1 MVLNTARR
9 AAERESRDGP
19 RSAQPRQIFSD
30 AKRSRDVFSAIRA
43 ALRSAFGRSVE
54 IDAPSGARLLGPH
67 AGEVQGRARGR
78 RPLETGIGA
87 ESRHVGRTR
96 RHGPIR
102 PGAVGEGP
110 SRMVG
115 RVPGLG
121 PHAGEEQGR
130 AWSRRPLEAG
140 IGMQARQVRRRRR
153 PGVIR
158 PRPVR
163 ARPDG
168 MRPSG
173 VRTRRG
179 KSGAGGRR
187 NVPRGRG
194 SGGQQRRAQ
203 QKTAAC
209 LFQDSFHDSFRE
221 FVGLFRQRVSSYA
234 PRPEEAI
241 GGAAGTRH
249 AKREK
254 KYKK

>member
-102 PGAVGEGP
+102 PGSVGEGP

-121 PHAGEEQGR
+121 PHEQAASGSRDRDAGPAGAEAQAAGSNPAPACQG
-130 AWSRRPLEAG
+130 AARRDEALRG
-140 IGMQARQVRRRRR
+140 TDQAREERGGGEAER
-153 PGVIR
+153 PA
-158 PRPVR
+158 R
-163 ARPDG
+163 ARA
-168 MRPSG
+168 R
-173 VRTRRG
+173 RT
-179 KSGAGGRR
+179 A
-187 NVPRGRG
+187 
-194 SGGQQRRAQ
+194 
-203 QKTAAC
+203 
-209 LFQDSFHDSFRE
+209 
-221 FVGLFRQRVSSYA
+221 A
-234 PRPEEAI
+234 PRPAEDS
-241 GGAAGTRH
+241 GMFVSGFFSRFLP
-249 AKREK
+249 
-254 KYKK
+254 